1 MFFPERLKKLELHS
15 FVLGNEITNEDAS
28 KGKPKEAE
36 KIREL
41 MKKDKLFAMVGTIEP
56 RKGHEELLKVFDVLW
71 NAGHE
76 VAIVFIGKRGW
87 EVDNLVEEIK
97 NHKMLGRHLFWLENC
112 SDEFLLEVYSEASG
126 LVVSSRAEGYSLPI
140 VESQF
145 WDASFCA
152 RYCSI

>member
-56 RKGHEELLKVFDVLW
+56 RKGHEELLKVLMCY
-71 NAGHE
+71 G
-76 VAIVFIGKRGW
+76 
-87 EVDNLVEEIK
+87 
-97 NHKMLGRHLFWLENC
+97 MLGMR
-112 SDEFLLEVYSEASG
+112 
-126 LVVSSRAEGYSLPI
+126 
-140 VESQF
+140 
-145 WDASFCA
+145 
-152 RYCSI
+152 